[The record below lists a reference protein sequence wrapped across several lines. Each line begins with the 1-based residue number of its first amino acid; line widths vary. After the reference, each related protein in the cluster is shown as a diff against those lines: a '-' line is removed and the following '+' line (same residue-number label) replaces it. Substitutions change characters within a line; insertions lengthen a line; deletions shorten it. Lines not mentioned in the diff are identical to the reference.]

1 MVGVFFLCENL
12 SMDIIRLFEKVIES
26 EEIKDIPLVYVFEV
40 VCCVV
45 EAIGSGECFYN
56 TEFD

>member
-1 MVGVFFLCENL
+1 
-12 SMDIIRLFEKVIES
+12 MDVIKLFEKVIES
-26 EEIKDIPLVYVFEV
+26 DEIRNIPLVYVFEV

-45 EAIGSGECFYN
+45 DVISSGECFYN